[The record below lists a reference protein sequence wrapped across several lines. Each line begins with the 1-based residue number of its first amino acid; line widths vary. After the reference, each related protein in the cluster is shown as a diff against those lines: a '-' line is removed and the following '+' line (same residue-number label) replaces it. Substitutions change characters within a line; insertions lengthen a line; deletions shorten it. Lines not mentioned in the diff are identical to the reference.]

1 MFFLNKNKII
11 IKYDKISMVNNMKF
25 YSENIKKI
33 FEYLKT
39 DEFGLSEVEANKRLA
54 KYGNNALV
62 EKKGKSKLSI
72 FLNQF
77 NDMMIIIL
85 IIVAIIMGIY
95 GFFYSHDYTDTI
107 VIAVVVLINAIMGF
121 IQEEKAEVTL
131 EGLKKY
137 SVTNVRVVRKGKT
150 KVIDSKYLVPGDII
164 ILEAGDTVPADA
176 RIIKESSVSVD
187 EAALTG
193 ESLPVQ
199 KDSGVLKVKSAQ
211 IQDQTNMLF
220 SGSSIISGRV
230 EAVIVN
236 TGMNT
241 ELGKIATSLNTPYE
255 VETPLQLKI
264 KEISKKITIFIFI
277 ILILIFIYG
286 VMNGYELLE
295 IIMLCVSLAV
305 AAIPE
310 GLPAVITIT
319 LSTGAGVLARKNTI
333 VRQMTAVE
341 TLGSTDIICSDKTG
355 TITQN
360 KMTVTETHIEDNEMF
375 KNIALLANDAS
386 ISDDEFIGDPTETCM
401 YEYLR
406 KDVDIIKFQQ
416 LHPRIV
422 DAPFDSVRKMMSSV
436 NKVDG
441 KTYIL
446 VKGSL
451 ENLLNVCSYEIKNSK
466 KIKLTKKELDEIKK
480 QEKSMASKSLRVIG
494 FAYKELKSIP
504 KNSKGVLKEES
515 NLIYI
520 GSVGIIDPPRES
532 VASSVE
538 KCLSAGVRP
547 IMITGDSLDTA
558 CAIAKSVGIIKNKS
572 EGILGSELDKYT
584 DTELVD
590 VVEKYNVYARVSP
603 EHKLRIVN
611 AWQRRGKVVA
621 MTGDGVNDAPA
632 IKDAHVGVGMGITGT
647 EVTKSVADVILLDD
661 SFSTIVVAVEEGRRI
676 FANIRNNVVYSLSSN
691 FAEIFTVIIGML
703 TGHTILIPIHILFI
717 DLVTDSIPSICLS
730 FEKSEKDIM
739 NKPPRGIDKP
749 IFTPFVYGSIISSS
763 IIETIFVI
771 LTYFIS
777 LKYTT
782 SEVAGSLALLSLVM
796 QEIIYA
802 VVCRNLKE
810 LVTKQ
815 GLFSNKTMNYGLL
828 IVILIELLVFATPIG
843 RIISVETL
851 SMSML
856 MRVVLLNLI
865 SFVIYELSKVILR
878 KTLKD

>member
-220 SGSSIISGRV
+220 SGSSITSGRV

-532 VASSVE
+532 VALSVE

-815 GLFSNKTMNYGLL
+815 GLFSNKAMNYGLL

>member
-1 MFFLNKNKII
+1 MN
-11 IKYDKISMVNNMKF
+11 F
-25 YSENIKKI
+25 YSENLKKI
-33 FEYLKT
+33 FEYFKT
-39 DEFGLSEVEANKRLA
+39 DENGLSETEANKRLSE
-54 KYGNNALV
+54 YGSNSLV
-62 EKKGKSKLSI
+62 ESKGKSKLKI

-95 GFFYSHDYTDTI
+95 GFFYSHEYTDTI
-107 VIAVVVLINAIMGF
+107 VIAAVVLINAVMGF
-121 IQEEKAEVTL
+121 VQESKAEVTL

-137 SVTNVRVVRKGKT
+137 SVTNVRVIRNGKT
-150 KVIDSKYLVPGDII
+150 KVIDAKYLVPGDII
-164 ILEAGDTVPADA
+164 VLEAGDKVPADA
-176 RIIKESSVSVD
+176 RIIKESNVAVD
-187 EAALTG
+187 ESALTG

-199 KDSGVLKVKSAQ
+199 KSVSALKVKKAQ
-211 IQDQTNMLF
+211 IQDQVNMLF
-220 SGSSIISGRV
+220 SGSSVTNGRV
-230 EAVIVN
+230 EAIVVR
-236 TGMNT
+236 TGMNS

-264 KEISKKITIFIFI
+264 KEISKKITILIFV

-286 VMNGYELLE
+286 VINNYEILE

-319 LSTGAGVLARKNTI
+319 LSTGAGVLAKKNTI

-360 KMTVTETHIEDNEMF
+360 KMTIVKTNINDDKMF
-375 KNIALLANDAS
+375 KNIAILANDAS
-386 ISDDEFIGDPTETCM
+386 VSDGAFIGDPTETCM
-401 YEYLR
+401 YEYLSETI
-406 KDVDIIKFQQ
+406 DILEFKNKY
-416 LHPRIV
+416 PRII

-436 NKVDG
+436 NEING
-441 KTYIL
+441 KKYLL

-451 ENLLNVCSYEIKNSK
+451 ENLLNACTYEVIDGK
-466 KIKLTKKELDEIKK
+466 KTKLTKKGIESIRKT
-480 QEKSMASKSLRVIG
+480 EKDMATKALRVIG
-494 FAYKELKSIP
+494 FAYKELKSVP
-504 KNSKGVLKEES
+504 KTSKGVLKEEN

-532 VASSVE
+532 VKSSVE
-538 KCLSAGVRP
+538 KCLFAGIRP

-558 CAIAKSVGIIKNKS
+558 CAIASSVGIIKNKN

-584 DTELVD
+584 DAELVD
-590 VVEKYNVYARVSP
+590 IVTKYNVYARVSP
-603 EHKLRIVN
+603 EHKQRIVN
-611 AWQRRGKVVA
+611 AWQKRGKVVA

-676 FANIRNNVVYSLSSN
+676 YSNIRNNVVYSLSSN
-691 FAEIFTVIIGML
+691 FAEIFTVIVGML
-703 TGHTILIPIHILFI
+703 TGNTILIPIHILFI

-730 FEKSEKDIM
+730 FEKSEKNIM
-739 NKPPRGIDKP
+739 NKEPRGIDKP
-749 IFTPFVYGSIISSS
+749 IFTPFVYGSVISSS
-763 IIETIFVI
+763 IIETIFVL

-777 LKYTT
+777 LKHYTP
-782 SEVAGSLALLSLVM
+782 EIAGTLALLSLVM

-810 LVTKQ
+810 LVVKQ
-815 GLFSNKTMNYGLL
+815 GLFSNKAMNYGLL
-828 IVILIELLVFATPIG
+828 VVILIELLVFATPLG
-843 RIISVETL
+843 NIISVETL
-851 SMSML
+851 PMNIL
-856 MRVVLLNLI
+856 MFVVVFNLL
-865 SFVIYELSKVILR
+865 SFIIYEISKIIL
-878 KTLKD
+878 KKVLKD

>member
-1 MFFLNKNKII
+1 
-11 IKYDKISMVNNMKF
+11 MKF
-25 YSENIKKI
+25 YSENLKKI

-72 FLNQF
+72 LLNQF

-749 IFTPFVYGSIISSS
+749 IFTQFVYGSIISSS

-782 SEVAGSLALLSLVM
+782 PEVAGSLALLSLVM

-851 SMSML
+851 SMGII

-878 KTLKD
+878 KKLKD

>member
-220 SGSSIISGRV
+220 SGSSITSGRV

-466 KIKLTKKELDEIKK
+466 KNKLTKKELDEIKK

-532 VASSVE
+532 VALSVE

-815 GLFSNKTMNYGLL
+815 GLFSNKAMNYGLL

>member
-1 MFFLNKNKII
+1 MNFSSEKIQ
-11 IKYDKISMVNNMKF
+11 KI
-25 YSENIKKI
+25 YEH
-33 FEYLKT
+33 LKT
-39 DEFGLSEVEANKRLA
+39 NEDGLSEVEANKRLS
-54 KYGNNALV
+54 KHGFNALV

-85 IIVAIIMGIY
+85 IIIAIIMAIY
-95 GFFYSHDYTDTI
+95 GFLYSHEYTDSI

-137 SVTNVRVVRKGKT
+137 SITNVKVVRKGKT
-150 KVIDSKYLVPGDII
+150 KVVDSKYLVPGDII
-164 ILEAGDTVPADA
+164 VLEAGDRVPADA

-187 EAALTG
+187 ESALTG
-193 ESLPVQ
+193 ESLPVS
-199 KDSGVLKVKSAQ
+199 KNNKTLSIKTKQ
-211 IQDQTNMLF
+211 IQDQTNMIF
-220 SGSSIISGRV
+220 SGSSVTSGRV
-230 EAVIVN
+230 EAVVVN

-264 KEISKKITIFIFI
+264 KEMSKKITTLIFV
-277 ILILIFIYG
+277 ILVLMFIYG
-286 VMNGYELLE
+286 VIKGYQILE

-360 KMTVTETHIEDNEMF
+360 KMTIIETHIKDDKMF

-386 ISDDEFIGDPTETCM
+386 ISDDSFIGDPTETCM
-401 YEYLR
+401 FEYFKESTNIEEFR
-406 KDVDIIKFQQ
+406 YDHTRII
-416 LHPRIV
+416 

-436 NKVDG
+436 NKLDG

-451 ENLLNVCSYEIKNSK
+451 ENLLDACSYEIDNSK
-466 KIKLTKKELDEIKK
+466 KVKLNKSKIDDIRKT
-480 QEKSMASKSLRVIG
+480 EKNMASKSLRVIG

-504 KNSKGVLKEES
+504 KTSKKVLEEES
-515 NLIYI
+515 DLIYI
-520 GSVGIIDPPRES
+520 GSVGIIDPPRDSVTES
-532 VASSVE
+532 VK
-538 KCLSAGVRP
+538 KCISAGVRP

-584 DTELVD
+584 DDELTELVA
-590 VVEKYNVYARVSP
+590 KYNVYARVSP

-676 FANIRNNVVYSLSSN
+676 FSNIRNNVVYSLSSN
-691 FAEIFTVIIGML
+691 FAEIFTVIVGML
-703 TGHTILIPIHILFI
+703 TGNTILIPIHILFI
-717 DLVTDSIPSICLS
+717 DLATDSIPSICLS
-730 FEKSEKDIM
+730 FEKAEKDVM
-739 NKPPRGIDKP
+739 NKNPRGIDKP
-749 IFTPFVYGSIISSS
+749 LFTPFVYGSIISSS
-763 IIETIFVI
+763 VIETIFVL

-777 LKYTT
+777 LRHTT
-782 SEVAGSLALLSLVM
+782 PEIAGSLALLSLVM

-810 LVTKQ
+810 LVIKQ
-815 GLFSNKTMNYGLL
+815 GLLSNKAMNYGLI
-828 IVILIELLVFATPIG
+828 IVILIELLVFATPLG
-843 RIISVETL
+843 RVISVETL
-851 SMSML
+851 PMSTL
-856 MRVVLLNLI
+856 MYVVLFNLL
-865 SFVIYELSKVILR
+865 SFIIYELSKVILR
-878 KTLKD
+878 KTLSD

>member
-1 MFFLNKNKII
+1 MNFSSEKIQ
-11 IKYDKISMVNNMKF
+11 KI
-25 YSENIKKI
+25 YEH
-33 FEYLKT
+33 LKT
-39 DEFGLSEVEANKRLA
+39 NEDGLSEVEANKRLS
-54 KYGNNALV
+54 KHGFNALV

-85 IIVAIIMGIY
+85 IIIAIIMAIY
-95 GFFYSHDYTDTI
+95 GFLYSHEYTDSI

-137 SVTNVRVVRKGKT
+137 SITNVKVVRKGKT
-150 KVIDSKYLVPGDII
+150 KVVDSKYLVPGDII
-164 ILEAGDTVPADA
+164 VLEAGDRVPADA

-187 EAALTG
+187 ESALTG
-193 ESLPVQ
+193 ESLPVS
-199 KDSGVLKVKSAQ
+199 KNNKTLSIKTKQ
-211 IQDQTNMLF
+211 IQDQTNMIF
-220 SGSSIISGRV
+220 SGSSVTSGRV
-230 EAVIVN
+230 EAVVVN

-264 KEISKKITIFIFI
+264 KEMSKKITTLIFV
-277 ILILIFIYG
+277 ILVLMFIYG
-286 VMNGYELLE
+286 VIKGYQILE

-360 KMTVTETHIEDNEMF
+360 KMTIIETHIKDDKMF

-386 ISDDEFIGDPTETCM
+386 ISDDSFIGDPTETCM
-401 YEYLR
+401 FEYFKESTNIEEFR
-406 KDVDIIKFQQ
+406 YDHTRII
-416 LHPRIV
+416 

-436 NKVDG
+436 NKLDG

-451 ENLLNVCSYEIKNSK
+451 ENLLDACSYEIDNSK
-466 KIKLTKKELDEIKK
+466 KVKLNKSKIDDIRKT
-480 QEKSMASKSLRVIG
+480 EKNMASKSLRVIG

-504 KNSKGVLKEES
+504 KTSKKVLEEES
-515 NLIYI
+515 DLIYI
-520 GSVGIIDPPRES
+520 GSVGIIDPPRDSVTES
-532 VASSVE
+532 VK
-538 KCLSAGVRP
+538 KCISAGVRP

-584 DTELVD
+584 DAELTELVA
-590 VVEKYNVYARVSP
+590 KYNVYARVSP

-676 FANIRNNVVYSLSSN
+676 FSNIRNNVVYSLSSN
-691 FAEIFTVIIGML
+691 FAEIFTVIVGML
-703 TGHTILIPIHILFI
+703 TGNTILIPIHILFI
-717 DLVTDSIPSICLS
+717 DLATDSIPSICLS
-730 FEKSEKDIM
+730 FEKAEKDVM
-739 NKPPRGIDKP
+739 NKNPRGIDKP
-749 IFTPFVYGSIISSS
+749 LFTPFVYGSIISSS
-763 IIETIFVI
+763 VIETIFVL

-777 LKYTT
+777 LRHTT
-782 SEVAGSLALLSLVM
+782 PEIAGSLALLSLVM

-810 LVTKQ
+810 LVIKQ
-815 GLFSNKTMNYGLL
+815 GLLSNKAMNYGLI
-828 IVILIELLVFATPIG
+828 IVILIELLVFATPLG
-843 RIISVETL
+843 RVISVETL
-851 SMSML
+851 PMSTL
-856 MRVVLLNLI
+856 MYVVLFNLL
-865 SFVIYELSKVILR
+865 SFIIYELSKIILR
-878 KTLKD
+878 KTLSD

>member
-1 MFFLNKNKII
+1 MNFSSEKIQ
-11 IKYDKISMVNNMKF
+11 KI
-25 YSENIKKI
+25 YEH
-33 FEYLKT
+33 LKT
-39 DEFGLSEVEANKRLA
+39 NEDGLSEVEANKRLS
-54 KYGNNALV
+54 KHGFNALV

-85 IIVAIIMGIY
+85 IIIAIIMAIY
-95 GFFYSHDYTDTI
+95 GFLYSHEYTDSI

-137 SVTNVRVVRKGKT
+137 SITNVKVVRKGKT
-150 KVIDSKYLVPGDII
+150 KVVDSKYLVPGDII
-164 ILEAGDTVPADA
+164 VLEAGDRVPADA

-187 EAALTG
+187 ESALTG
-193 ESLPVQ
+193 ESLPVS
-199 KDSGVLKVKSAQ
+199 KNNKTLSIKTKQ
-211 IQDQTNMLF
+211 IQDQTNMIF
-220 SGSSIISGRV
+220 SGSSVTSGRV
-230 EAVIVN
+230 EAVVVN

-264 KEISKKITIFIFI
+264 KEMSKKITTLIFV
-277 ILILIFIYG
+277 ILVLMFIYG
-286 VMNGYELLE
+286 VIKGYQILE

-360 KMTVTETHIEDNEMF
+360 KMTIIETHIKDDKMF

-386 ISDDEFIGDPTETCM
+386 ISDDSFIGDPTETCM
-401 YEYLR
+401 FEYFKESTNIEEFR
-406 KDVDIIKFQQ
+406 YDHTRII
-416 LHPRIV
+416 

-436 NKVDG
+436 NKLDG

-451 ENLLNVCSYEIKNSK
+451 ENLLDACSYEIDNSK
-466 KIKLTKKELDEIKK
+466 KVKLNKSKIDDIRKT
-480 QEKSMASKSLRVIG
+480 EKNMASKSLRVIG

-504 KNSKGVLKEES
+504 KTSKKVLEEES
-515 NLIYI
+515 DLIYI
-520 GSVGIIDPPRES
+520 GSVGIIDPPRDSVTES
-532 VASSVE
+532 VK
-538 KCLSAGVRP
+538 KCISAGVRP

-584 DTELVD
+584 DAELTELVA
-590 VVEKYNVYARVSP
+590 KYNVYARVSP

-676 FANIRNNVVYSLSSN
+676 FSNIRNNVVYSLSSN
-691 FAEIFTVIIGML
+691 FAEIFTVIVGML
-703 TGHTILIPIHILFI
+703 TGNTILIPIHILFI
-717 DLVTDSIPSICLS
+717 DLATDSIPSICLS
-730 FEKSEKDIM
+730 FEKAEKDVM
-739 NKPPRGIDKP
+739 NKNPRGIDKP
-749 IFTPFVYGSIISSS
+749 LFTPFVYGSIISSS
-763 IIETIFVI
+763 VVETIFVL

-777 LKYTT
+777 LRHTT
-782 SEVAGSLALLSLVM
+782 PEIAGSLALLSLVM

-810 LVTKQ
+810 LVIKQ
-815 GLFSNKTMNYGLL
+815 GLLSNKAMNYGLI
-828 IVILIELLVFATPIG
+828 IVILIELLVFATPLG
-843 RIISVETL
+843 RVISVETL
-851 SMSML
+851 PMSTL
-856 MRVVLLNLI
+856 MYVVLFNLL
-865 SFVIYELSKVILR
+865 SFIIYELSKVILR

>member
-1 MFFLNKNKII
+1 MNFSSEKIQ
-11 IKYDKISMVNNMKF
+11 KI
-25 YSENIKKI
+25 YEH
-33 FEYLKT
+33 LKT
-39 DEFGLSEVEANKRLA
+39 NEDGLSEVEANKRLS
-54 KYGNNALV
+54 KHGFNALV

-85 IIVAIIMGIY
+85 IIIAIIMAIY
-95 GFFYSHDYTDTI
+95 GFLYSHEYTDSI

-137 SVTNVRVVRKGKT
+137 SITNVKVVRKGKT
-150 KVIDSKYLVPGDII
+150 KVVDSKYLVPGDII
-164 ILEAGDTVPADA
+164 VLEAGDRVPADA

-187 EAALTG
+187 ESALTG
-193 ESLPVQ
+193 ESLPVS
-199 KDSGVLKVKSAQ
+199 KNNKTLSIKTKQ
-211 IQDQTNMLF
+211 IQDQTNMIF
-220 SGSSIISGRV
+220 SGSSVTSGRV
-230 EAVIVN
+230 EAVVVN

-264 KEISKKITIFIFI
+264 KEMSKKITTLIFV
-277 ILILIFIYG
+277 ILVLMFIYG
-286 VMNGYELLE
+286 VIKGYQILE

-360 KMTVTETHIEDNEMF
+360 KMTIIETHIKDDKMF

-386 ISDDEFIGDPTETCM
+386 ISDDSFIGDPTETCM
-401 YEYLR
+401 FEYFKESTNIEEFR
-406 KDVDIIKFQQ
+406 YDHTRII
-416 LHPRIV
+416 

-436 NKVDG
+436 NKLDG

-451 ENLLNVCSYEIKNSK
+451 ENLLDACSYEINNSK
-466 KIKLTKKELDEIKK
+466 KVKLNKSKIDDILKT
-480 QEKSMASKSLRVIG
+480 EKNMASKSLRVIG

-504 KNSKGVLKEES
+504 KTSKKVLEEES
-515 NLIYI
+515 DLIYI
-520 GSVGIIDPPRES
+520 GSVGIIDPPRDSVTES
-532 VASSVE
+532 VK
-538 KCLSAGVRP
+538 KCISAGVRP

-584 DTELVD
+584 DDELTELVA
-590 VVEKYNVYARVSP
+590 KYNVYARVSP

-676 FANIRNNVVYSLSSN
+676 FSNIRNNVVYSLSSN
-691 FAEIFTVIIGML
+691 FAEIFTVIVGML
-703 TGHTILIPIHILFI
+703 TGNTILIPIHILFI
-717 DLVTDSIPSICLS
+717 DLATDSIPSICLS
-730 FEKSEKDIM
+730 FEKAEKDVM
-739 NKPPRGIDKP
+739 NKNPRGIDKP
-749 IFTPFVYGSIISSS
+749 LFTPFVYGSIISSS
-763 IIETIFVI
+763 VIETIFVL

-777 LKYTT
+777 LRHTT
-782 SEVAGSLALLSLVM
+782 PEIAGSLALLSLVM

-810 LVTKQ
+810 LVIKQ
-815 GLFSNKTMNYGLL
+815 GLLSNKAMNYGLI
-828 IVILIELLVFATPIG
+828 IVILIELLVFATPLG
-843 RIISVETL
+843 RVISVETIP
-851 SMSML
+851 MSTL
-856 MRVVLLNLI
+856 MYVVLFNLL
-865 SFVIYELSKVILR
+865 SFIIYELSKVILR
-878 KTLKD
+878 KTLSD

>member
-1 MFFLNKNKII
+1 MN
-11 IKYDKISMVNNMKF
+11 F

-33 FEYLKT
+33 YEYLKT
-39 DEFGLSEVEANKRLA
+39 SEEGVSEVEANKRYA
-54 KYGNNALV
+54 KYGSNALV
-62 EKKGKSKLSI
+62 EAKGKNKLRI
-72 FLNQF
+72 FLSQF

-95 GFFYSHDYTDTI
+95 GFFYSHEYTDTI

-137 SVTNVRVVRKGKT
+137 SVTNVRVIRKGKI
-150 KVIDSKYLVPGDII
+150 KVVDSKYLVPGDII
-164 ILEAGDTVPADA
+164 ILEAGDKVPADA
-176 RIIKESSVSVD
+176 RIIKESNVTVD

-193 ESLPVQ
+193 ESLPVE
-199 KDSGVLKVKSAQ
+199 KTSATLKIKKAQ

-220 SGSSIISGRV
+220 SGSSITNGRV
-230 EAVIVN
+230 EAIVVS

-255 VETPLQLKI
+255 VETPLQMKI
-264 KEISKKITIFIFI
+264 KEISKKITILIFI
-277 ILILIFIYG
+277 VLILIFIYG
-286 VMNGYELLE
+286 VFNGYELLE

-319 LSTGAGVLARKNTI
+319 LSTGAGVLAKKNTI

-360 KMTVTETHIEDNEMF
+360 KMTVVKTFIEDEIMF
-375 KNIALLANDAS
+375 KNIALLANDTT
-386 ISDDEFIGDPTETCM
+386 ISEGVFLGDPTETCLF
-401 YEYLR
+401 EYL
-406 KDVDIIKFQQ
+406 KDNVDIEKF
-416 LHPRIV
+416 LNNHPRII
-422 DAPFDSVRKMMSSV
+422 DAPFDSVRKMMSSI
-436 NKVDG
+436 NKIDG
-441 KTYIL
+441 EYYIL

-451 ENLLNVCSYEIKNSK
+451 ENLLDVCSYGVTKGK
-466 KIKLTKKELDEIKK
+466 KTKLTKTQIDEIRKT
-480 QEKSMASKSLRVIG
+480 EKNMASKSLRVIG
-494 FAYKELKSIP
+494 FAYKKLSTLPKS
-504 KNSKGVLKEES
+504 SKSVLKEEN
-515 NLIYI
+515 NLIYVGSI
-520 GSVGIIDPPRES
+520 GMIDPPRES
-532 VASSVE
+532 VASSVQ
-538 KCLSAGVRP
+538 KCLSAGIRP

-558 CAIAKSVGIIKNKS
+558 CAIASSVGIIKNKK
-572 EGILGSELDKYT
+572 EGILGADLDKYT
-584 DTELVD
+584 DSELVD
-590 VVEKYNVYARVSP
+590 VVTRYSVYARVSP

-611 AWQRRGKVVA
+611 AWQKRGKVVA

-676 FANIRNNVVYSLSSN
+676 YSNIRNNVVYSLSSN
-691 FAEIFTVIIGML
+691 FSEIFTVIVGML
-703 TGHTILIPIHILFI
+703 TGNTILIPIHILFI

-730 FEKSEKDIM
+730 FEKSERDIM
-739 NKPPRGIDKP
+739 NKEPRGIDKP
-749 IFTPFVYGSIISSS
+749 IFTSFVYGSIISSS
-763 IIETIFVI
+763 VIETIYVL
-771 LTYFIS
+771 LTFFIS
-777 LKYTT
+777 LKLFNPEIATT
-782 SEVAGSLALLSLVM
+782 LALLSLVM

-810 LVTKQ
+810 LVVRQ
-815 GLFSNKTMNYGLL
+815 GVFSNKAMNYGLL

-843 RIISVETL
+843 KIINVVTL
-851 SMSML
+851 PMNML
-856 MRVVLLNLI
+856 MIVVLLNLT
-865 SFVIYELSKVILR
+865 SFIIYEVSKIILR
-878 KTLKD
+878 RTLKD

>member
-1 MFFLNKNKII
+1 
-11 IKYDKISMVNNMKF
+11 MKF
-25 YSENIKKI
+25 YSENLKKI

-176 RIIKESSVSVD
+176 RIIKESGVSVD

-199 KDSGVLKVKSAQ
+199 KDSGALKVKSAQ

-220 SGSSIISGRV
+220 SGSSITSGRV

-749 IFTPFVYGSIISSS
+749 IFTQFVYGSIISSS

-782 SEVAGSLALLSLVM
+782 PEVAGSLALLSLVM

-851 SMSML
+851 SMGII

-878 KTLKD
+878 KKLKD